1 MTFQKFF
8 EISAGLALIATLAS
22 CGKALEPASS
32 LPIDYRAVSLAD
44 IDTAEKLA
52 ARCQSDEANFR
63 EHLAVLEAF
72 AGTPTVEDYYA
83 SLDSLFIS
91 ISTIQAHASSLGG
104 VHPDPD
110 LRSAGEDCDLLLTKL
125 NTEMS
130 LSRPLFDAVGRID
143 AGDADD
149 ATKHSLAKLLLS
161 FRLSG
166 VDKDEAT
173 RERIRE
179 INDEIAVIGQEF
191 DRNIREDV
199 RYLELDSVEDLAG
212 LPEDYIAAHQ
222 PNEDGKI
229 VISTRYPD
237 VFPFFEYAENDALRK
252 EMSLIFSNR
261 AYPQNEEVL
270 RKLVVARHELAQL
283 AGFNNY
289 AELITADKMSG
300 SPERVADFLED
311 LKGYTADTQDAE
323 YEILLARLR
332 EEDPDAERLEPWQ
345 NSYIRSKVR
354 REQYDVDTKI
364 IREYFNYDASRDGI
378 LTMVQDLFG
387 VRIEPWET
395 ETWHEDVEAYELFD
409 GDEAIGRFY
418 LDMHPREGKYQHAA
432 MFPFVVGIEGQQLPV
447 AGLICNFPSGTG
459 PMQHSQVVTF
469 LHEYGHLIH
478 WIFAGHQE
486 WSNISGIAT
495 EWDFVEAPSQMLQE
509 WVWDYDTISVFAKNA
524 DGEVLPRDLHERM
537 VAARDF
543 GLGMGTRG
551 QLQYAGTSLALYSR
565 DPADIDFDD
574 LVSEMRRTY
583 TRFEPLEG
591 SHGWAAFGHLNGY
604 SAFYYTYQWS
614 NAISTDM
621 FTRFKEGGLRNVEIA
636 KAYRDKVLA
645 PGGSR
650 PAEELVTDFLGR
662 PISFETYADRLR
674 GTSKKLGGDD

>member
-1 MTFQKFF
+1 MKFRKF
-8 EISAGLALIATLAS
+8 CDISLGLALVATLAA
-22 CGKALEPASS
+22 CGKAPAPEAS
-32 LPIDYRAVSLAD
+32 LPVDYGAVNVSD
-44 IDTAEKLA
+44 VDTAEKLA
-52 ARCQSDEANFR
+52 ARCNSDEAKFR
-63 EHLAVLEAF
+63 EHLATLEAF
-72 AGTPTVEDYYA
+72 SGTPTIDDYYV
-83 SLDSLFIS
+83 SLDSLYAS
-91 ISTIQAHASSLGG
+91 ISTVLNHASSLAG
-104 VHPDPD
+104 VHPDAE
-110 LRSAGEDCDLLLTKL
+110 LRSAGDDCEILLTKL
-125 NTEMS
+125 DTDMS
-130 LSRPLFDAVGRID
+130 LSRPLFDAVGQID
-143 AGDADD
+143 ATDADD
-149 ATKHSLAKLLLS
+149 ATKHSLQKLLLS

-166 VDKDEAT
+166 VDKEPAV

-179 INDEIAVIGQEF
+179 LNDEIATIGQEF

-212 LPEDYIAAHQ
+212 LPEDYIAAHE
-222 PNEDGKI
+222 PNDDGKI
-229 VISTRYPD
+229 VISTQYPD
-237 VFPFFEYAENDALRK
+237 VFPFFEYAEKDELRK
-252 EMSLIFSNR
+252 KMLLLFSNR

-270 RKLVVARHELAQL
+270 RKLVIARHELSQL
-283 AGFNNY
+283 AGFRNY

-300 SPERVADFLED
+300 SPERVADFLQD
-311 LKGYTADTQDAE
+311 LKGYTAATQDAE
-323 YEILLARLR
+323 YEVLFARLR
-332 EEDPDAERLEPWQ
+332 EEDPDAERLESWQ

-378 LTMVQDLFG
+378 LALVQDLFG
-387 VRIEPWET
+387 VRIETWET

-409 GDEAIGRFY
+409 GEEAIGRFY
-418 LDMHPREGKYQHAA
+418 LDMHPREGKFQHAA

-447 AGLICNFPSGTG
+447 AGLICNFPSGSEL
-459 PMQHSQVVTF
+459 MQHSQVVTF
-469 LHEYGHLIH
+469 LHEFGHLIH
-478 WIFAGHQE
+478 WMFAGHQD
-486 WSNISGIAT
+486 WSNVSGIAT

-524 DGEVLPRDLHERM
+524 EGEVLPRDLHERM

-543 GLGMGTRG
+543 GLGMRTRG
-551 QLQYAGTSLALYSR
+551 QLQYAGTSLGLYSR
-565 DPADIDFDD
+565 DPTDIDFDD

-604 SAFYYTYQWS
+604 SAIYYTYQWS
-614 NAISTDM
+614 LAIGTDM

-636 KAYRDKVLA
+636 RAYRDKVLA

-674 GTSKKLGGDD
+674 GTGKTLGGDN

>member
-1 MTFQKFF
+1 MSFRKYF
-8 EISAGLALIATLAS
+8 EISAGLALAATLAS
-22 CGKALEPASS
+22 CGEAPAPESALPV
-32 LPIDYRAVSLAD
+32 DYRAVSLAD

-52 ARCQSDEANFR
+52 QRCQSDEARFR
-63 EHLAVLEAF
+63 EHLAILEAF
-72 AGTPTVEDYYA
+72 AGTPTVESYYA
-83 SLDSLFIS
+83 SLDSLYTS
-91 ISTIQAHASSLGG
+91 ISTIQAHASSLSS
-104 VHPDPD
+104 VHPDEE
-110 LRSAGEDCDLLLTKL
+110 LRSAGEDCDLMLTKL

-130 LSRPLFDAVGRID
+130 LSRPLFDAVGQINVSNV
-143 AGDADD
+143 DD

-179 INDEIAVIGQEF
+179 INDEIAAIGQEF

-229 VISTRYPD
+229 IISTQYPD

-252 EMSLIFSNR
+252 EMSLIYSNR

-270 RKLVVARHELAQL
+270 RNLVVARHELAQL

-289 AELITADKMSG
+289 AELVTVDKMSG

-332 EEDPDAERLEPWQ
+332 EEDPGAERLESWQ

-354 REQYDVDTKI
+354 REQYDVDTKV
-364 IREYFNYDASRDGI
+364 IREYFNYEATRDGI
-378 LTMVQDLFG
+378 LTLVQELFG
-387 VRIEPWET
+387 VRIESWAT

-447 AGLICNFPSGTG
+447 AGLVCNFPSGTG

-469 LHEYGHLIH
+469 LHEFGHLIH

-509 WVWDYDTISVFAKNA
+509 WVWDYDTISVFAQNA
-524 DGEVLPRDLHERM
+524 DGQTLPRDLHDRM

-551 QLQYAGTSLALYSR
+551 QLQYAGTSLGLYSR

-574 LVSEMRRTY
+574 LVAEMRRTY

-604 SAFYYTYQWS
+604 SAIYYTYQWS
-614 NAISTDM
+614 LAIGTDM

-674 GTSKKLGGDD
+674 GTSKKLGDDN